1 MEKSNKNGDFGA
13 SRTHNLFLRTELL
26 YPLSY
31 EATVCYNYIMN
42 LLKKKDAKKTEQE
55 KVEERR
61 EEVLAKGRKFKYPLQ
76 WTRHRIV
83 INTILIS
90 IIVLAMIVVG
100 GWLALYRLNMTDDL
114 LFRIT
119 EIFPLPVATVD
130 SENVRFSDYL
140 MFYRSSMTSIERQS
154 GSQFDES
161 SFNELRNEYKLSALS
176 EAEKYTYAL
185 KLAKE
190 LNIDVTQEEVSAEF
204 NRHLKVG
211 GIDRSEEA
219 FTKIIESNFGLTK
232 SEYERMLYLTLVK
245 AKVEMEIDKNANNI
259 AKQVESILAESG
271 NDYHSAAER
280 LDGQIIYEE
289 TGGLVDSKNIDG
301 GRATEAMKLE
311 PGQSS
316 GRFVSMNGDG
326 FYFVK
331 LINKT
336 ETEVNF
342 VSIKVP
348 FTKFDSNFATLRE
361 EGKIQEYIQIIPDE
375 QN

>member
-1 MEKSNKNGDFGA
+1 
-13 SRTHNLFLRTELL
+13 
-26 YPLSY
+26 
-31 EATVCYNYIMN
+31 MN
-42 LLKKKDAKKTEQE
+42 LLKKKDVKKTEQE

-90 IIVLAMIVVG
+90 VIVLAMIIVG

-119 EIFPLPVATVD
+119 EIIPLPVATVD

-190 LNIDVTQEEVSAEF
+190 LNIDVTQEEVSTEF

-348 FTKFDSNFATLRE
+348 FTKFDSNFAALRE
-361 EGKIQEYIQIIPDE
+361 EGKIQEYIQIVPDE